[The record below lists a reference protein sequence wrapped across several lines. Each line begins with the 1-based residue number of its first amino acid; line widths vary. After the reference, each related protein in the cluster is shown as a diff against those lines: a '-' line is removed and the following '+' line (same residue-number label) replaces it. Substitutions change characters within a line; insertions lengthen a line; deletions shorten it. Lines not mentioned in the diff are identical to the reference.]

1 MNNTRARSSDDPG
14 SELHHHQ
21 GIFQAGRM
29 TGHTMSDDYN
39 MMIPDFGRE
48 PKINP

>member
-14 SELHHHQ
+14 SELHQHQ
-21 GIFQAGRM
+21 GIPQAGRM
-29 TGHTMSDDYN
+29 TGHTMGDDSN
-39 MMIPDFGRE
+39 IMISDFGRE